1 METAVAHGLQDSNT
15 DSKGLGDETQK
26 NREARAARPGPRT
39 ALGLG
44 EPEALP
50 GPRLTAEQ
58 MPPGGCWELVMPTSS
73 PSWPLCFL
81 EIRCLVWW
89 SEDQREDV
97 SAGCVVT

>member
-1 METAVAHGLQDSNT
+1 MLT
-15 DSKGLGDETQK
+15 DSRTATQIPRGWEMRRGRTEKPGLFAP
-26 NREARAARPGPRT
+26 ARA

-58 MPPGGCWELVMPTSS
+58 MPPGGCWELVAPTSS
-73 PSWPLCFL
+73 PSWPPLL
-81 EIRCLVWW
+81 LRDPVPGAAVR
-89 SEDQREDV
+89 EDQREDV